1 MVALLFLLSLLAFV
15 FGAGIFS
22 MAKSAIHEIEGFLL
36 FIISSI
42 LLVGAAI
49 IEALKASSTSRV
61 TSSRTT
67 LVDSEREAE
76 RKRMKLDI

>member
-1 MVALLFLLSLLAFV
+1 MLFLLSLLAFV
-15 FGAGIFS
+15 FGAVIFS

-42 LLVGAAI
+42 LLIGSAI